1 MPLTNMRNSCMERR
15 LIKILVVIVNDVKR
29 MFDFVRCLSVMV
41 FPAVFLLV
49 QRTTTAAPTL
59 NFVK

>member
-41 FPAVFLLV
+41 FRPYFFWYKELLR
-49 QRTTTAAPTL
+49 QHRL
-59 NFVK
+59 